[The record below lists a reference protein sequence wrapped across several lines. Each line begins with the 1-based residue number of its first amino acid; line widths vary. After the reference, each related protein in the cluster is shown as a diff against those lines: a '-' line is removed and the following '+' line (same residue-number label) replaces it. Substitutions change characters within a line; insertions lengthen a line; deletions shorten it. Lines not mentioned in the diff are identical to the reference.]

1 MTEFT
6 LPMSTGSSRAALT
19 THPVHRATALLRK
32 ALHGSRRATFTQEFG
47 EVRGIHR
54 LSSPPSAE
62 VFVEAYEMADFVS
75 PPSNLAFVG
84 AYLGTPGT
92 GTEGPGQESP
102 RGQDGPHNGLP
113 GTDPHGGGKDTA
125 PDNGA
130 ERQLRGLIRDFK
142 ERQRR
147 AGLIVAG
154 SITAAVTLTF
164 LAIALLFVAAATDG
178 ATVHESVG
186 RDAAPA
192 RDVAATPRS
201 GA

>member
-6 LPMSTGSSRAALT
+6 LPLSTGPSRAALT
-19 THPVHRATALLRK
+19 THPVHRATALLRE

-54 LSSPPSAE
+54 LSTPPAAE
-62 VFVEAYEMADFVS
+62 VFVESYEAADFVS
-75 PPSNLAFVG
+75 PPTNLGFVG
-84 AYLGTPGT
+84 AYLG
-92 GTEGPGQESP
+92 SP
-102 RGQDGPHNGLP
+102 RSGTKGP
-113 GTDPHGGGKDTA
+113 GTDGAHGATPAADPHPNGEDTA
-125 PDNGA
+125 PDNAA
-130 ERQLRGLIRDFK
+130 EKQLRGLVRDFK

-186 RDAAPA
+186 RDGPA
-192 RDVAATPRS
+192 RDVAAKPRS